1 MGIHFTP
8 SDHTLNRNSTNEF
21 FRNSQMPDLSL
32 QTTDGLGSRGVK
44 GIPIIC
50 DSLLT
55 ASGSYLSEATGIVPD
70 GHCAEDTYGAG
81 DGRTATN
88 AA

>member
-21 FRNSQMPDLSL
+21 FRNSQMPRSILA
-32 QTTDGLGSRGVK
+32 
-44 GIPIIC
+44 